1 MHSKE
6 YQILPSEKM
15 EQKRWRQVNK
25 WERRKHEWS
34 LGVHLSS
41 LTSTNLELKNDLKI
55 RFFQHPCVH
64 SARTMWILQLRRFFG
79 NGQTVALSV
88 IPHLWAMPLGV
99 YGHMWTQIWAAS
111 YSVGRVP
118 SFGWHRTRL
127 NPRSKSFTRKVSKKS
142 PRFFESWAP
151 LLRLAAKEKTQNGWQ
166 CSPGYAGIPQ
176 ASCRPSS
183 RPEFWRSNGE
193 IGWTWLKPEI
203 DEAWKIMGVMGIY
216 IHIYI
221 YGISPSSDDMLGIW
235 TSKLGGWS
243 PLTLQRVAEVRCGA
257 ALGGLQSHC
266 PVLEAGGNGLH
277 SLADENGNSLV
288 GEFWNNGTLRSPFLD
303 NLIRAP
309 DSIQTCIAGI
319 VSGSKTWLHTK

>member
-1 MHSKE
+1 
-6 YQILPSEKM
+6 
-15 EQKRWRQVNK
+15 
-25 WERRKHEWS
+25 
-34 LGVHLSS
+34 
-41 LTSTNLELKNDLKI
+41 
-55 RFFQHPCVH
+55 
-64 SARTMWILQLRRFFG
+64 MWILQLRRFFG

-221 YGISPSSDDMLGIW
+221 YIRYITIFRWHARYLNIETGRMIPIDTTASRRGAVRSCTWRAAIPLSRAWGRREWAPQLS
-235 TSKLGGWS
+235 GWKWQQFS
-243 PLTLQRVAEVRCGA
+243 GRVLKQWDFEVSLFG
-257 ALGGLQSHC
+257 QSH
-266 PVLEAGGNGLH
+266 
-277 SLADENGNSLV
+277 S
-288 GEFWNNGTLRSPFLD
+288 SP
-303 NLIRAP
+303 
-309 DSIQTCIAGI
+309 
-319 VSGSKTWLHTK
+319 W